1 MKWLHRLG
9 VVAGMC
15 GIAIVVS
22 ISIAVLFHPRDI
34 IADDTFATPVPTDV
48 RATSTPLPITP
59 TPSEEPNVAATLT
72 PTLPAR
78 TTAIPAPT
86 PIP

>member
-34 IADDTFATPVPTDV
+34 IADDTFATPMPTDV
-48 RATSTPLPITP
+48 RTTPTPLPTTP
-59 TPSEEPNVAATLT
+59 TPSGVTSVPATLT

-78 TTAIPAPT
+78 TTAIPATT

>member
-15 GIAIVVS
+15 GLAIVVS
-22 ISIAVLFHPRDI
+22 ICIAVLFHPRDI

-48 RATSTPLPITP
+48 RVTSTPMLATP
-59 TPSEEPNVAATLT
+59 TRSEPTNVPATLT